1 MTPLTVVRQ
10 ASLSMGFPPQEYWSR
25 LLSPPPGDL
34 PDSGIE
40 RASPALADRFFTTAP
55 PGKPKGKMDEPQ
67 TKGVHEKFCG
77 LWTQAELQSRKM
89 WPGTG
94 ERGILTTPVGNPAK
108 PLPFQM
114 VNLEVQGKESLGMRI
129 NFLTESSSSNDNKEV
144 ISQVGRLEWSLRRTG
159 VPGCIQQAFRNV

>member
-1 MTPLTVVRQ
+1 MLITAKKKKKLPSWQQVDCCLTPQLDNLALSSRHVKLATKIRGLLLFSLEARTAEFMTDISSARFEYQWKDACMHAQLLSHVQLFVTHQTP
-10 ASLSMGFPPQEYWSR
+10 LSMGFPLKEYWSR

-89 WPGTG
+89 
-94 ERGILTTPVGNPAK
+94 
-108 PLPFQM
+108 
-114 VNLEVQGKESLGMRI
+114 
-129 NFLTESSSSNDNKEV
+129 
-144 ISQVGRLEWSLRRTG
+144 
-159 VPGCIQQAFRNV
+159 